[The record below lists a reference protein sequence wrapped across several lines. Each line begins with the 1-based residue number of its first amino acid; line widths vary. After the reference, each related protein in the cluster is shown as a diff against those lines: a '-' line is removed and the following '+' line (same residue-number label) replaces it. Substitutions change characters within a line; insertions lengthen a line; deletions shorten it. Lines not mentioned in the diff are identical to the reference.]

1 MKKMFNTIFIL
12 IALGLFGNVLAQQD
26 TVFYQFWV
34 QPPGNPLSYSVT
46 PVQHIL
52 EGESFSIPDDD
63 LPGSP
68 FFLEP
73 YQGLYDAL
81 VGGTFS
87 LDDGAINGNIK
98 MDIFITNLQA
108 GGSTYDPL
116 NGEPLFLY
124 FDIQVE
130 DIATGTVYTG
140 DDHFYFN
147 AGKKFRFCL
156 SYGSAFNAFIQL
168 VGLTQGQLGFA
179 YLVGGAWTD
188 AGIQTVLEPTQICF
202 VAEHLSKFGGGRS
215 GLGATNSVE
224 PDALP
229 GVPEKF
235 DLNQNYPNPF
245 NPTTKIAYSVPEDGI
260 VTLKVYN
267 ALGVEV
273 TELVSGYH
281 NSGNYEVTF
290 DGTGLSSGIYFYE
303 LRSNNVSLTRKMMLL
318 K

>member
-1 MKKMFNTIFIL
+1 MRKVLFTMITLMGFGLLTNIF
-12 IALGLFGNVLAQQD
+12 AQQD
-26 TVFYQFWV
+26 TVYYQFWIT
-34 QPPGNPLSYSVT
+34 PPGSPLSYAVT
-46 PVQHIL
+46 EEQFFL
-52 EGESFSIPDDD
+52 EGGSFEIPEDD
-63 LPGSP
+63 LPGFP
-68 FFLEP
+68 WNLEP

-87 LDDGAINGNIK
+87 LDDGALNNNIK
-98 MDIFITNLQA
+98 MDIFVSNLQP
-108 GGSTYDPL
+108 GGVQYNPI

-130 DIATGTVYTG
+130 DLATGTVYTG

-147 AGKKFRFCL
+147 DDKYFRFCL
-156 SYGSAFNAFIQL
+156 SYGSAFNAFLQI
-168 VGLTQGQLGFA
+168 VGLTQGNLGFA
-179 YLVGGAWTD
+179 YLIGGAWSE
-188 AGIQTVLEPTQICF
+188 AGIQTVLGPTEICF

-215 GLGATNSVE
+215 GLGSTNSVE

-229 GVPEKF
+229 GIPEEF

-245 NPTTKIAYSVPEDGI
+245 NPTTKIAYSIPSDGN

-267 ALGVEV
+267 TLGVEV

-281 NSGNYEVTF
+281 NAGNYEVTF
-290 DGTGLSSGIYFYE
+290 DGANLASGIYFYE
-303 LRSNNVSLTRKMMLL
+303 LRADGVSLTRKMMLV